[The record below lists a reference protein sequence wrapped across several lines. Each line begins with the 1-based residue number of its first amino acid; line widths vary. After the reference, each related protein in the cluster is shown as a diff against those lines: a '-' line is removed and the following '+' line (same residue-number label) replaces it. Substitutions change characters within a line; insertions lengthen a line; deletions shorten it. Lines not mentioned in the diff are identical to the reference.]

1 MGKEE
6 AGAVAVAE
14 EEVLVDEEGDGGV
27 ATIPFTGAGA
37 GAGDG
42 AGAAPHS
49 VGWSR
54 RTSDSLVD
62 EDVSVRLSSP
72 SNAMTSPEERA
83 SAERRIAG
91 GLLRHPSLRGAKGG
105 RSNP

>member
-27 ATIPFTGAGA
+27 ATIPFTGAAGAGAGA

-91 GLLRHPSLRGAKGG
+91 GLLRTRF
-105 RSNP
+105 